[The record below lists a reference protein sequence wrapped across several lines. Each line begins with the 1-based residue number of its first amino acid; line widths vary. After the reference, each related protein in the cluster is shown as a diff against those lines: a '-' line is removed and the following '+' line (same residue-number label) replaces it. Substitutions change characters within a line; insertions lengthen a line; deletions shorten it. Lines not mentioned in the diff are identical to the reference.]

1 MILPIEPDTPMSK
14 MEFQET
20 LIGLAMISKARSYGI
35 EGDLLDMAE
44 YVRCDLSNHTY
55 PSSI

>member
-20 LIGLAMISKARSYGI
+20 LIGLAMISKARGFGI

-44 YVRCDLSNHTY
+44 YVRLDLY
-55 PSSI
+55 DQP

>member
-20 LIGLAMISKARSYGI
+20 LIGLAMISKARGFGI

-44 YVRCDLSNHTY
+44 YVRCDLASETD